1 MIQGTINLPGD
12 KSISHRVLI
21 LASISNGKSI
31 IYNLAQSEDVKRTIN
46 ILKKCGTQ
54 IIKHTNGSITV
65 RGNKLFKSETKRF
78 YCGNSGSTARFMLGF
93 LPARGISG
101 ILYGDKSL
109 SKRPMDR
116 VIEPLKK
123 TGVHINSKSKTLPI
137 SFQASSINGY
147 NHILEVPSAQVKT
160 ALILA
165 SLSSKE
171 KTSIKDQFNTRDHT
185 ERLIECLGYKKKKY
199 SKFIPEKFN
208 YTVAGD
214 ISSAAFLISASILIP
229 KSKLIIEK
237 LLYNKTRIGYIN
249 IFKKMGAH
257 IKAYNKRIKHNET
270 ICDLEV
276 NYTKK
281 LKGITL
287 SAADIVSMIDEI
299 PIFALVASY
308 AYGKSKIIDGKELRY
323 KESDRIKAII
333 YNLQK
338 FNVNIKGTTNGFTI
352 NGPNKLYN
360 TTINTFNDHR
370 IAMMCIIAKLVITG
384 KIEKTRQL
392 SSLINTS
399 FPEFYKLIKRV
410 YV

>member
-1 MIQGTINLPGD
+1 MIKGIINLPGD

-21 LASISNGKSI
+21 LASIGKGKSI
-31 IYNLAQSEDVKRTIN
+31 IYNLACSEDVKRTIN
-46 ILKKCGTQ
+46 ILKRCGTQ
-54 IIKHTNGSITV
+54 IIKNPNGSITIM
-65 RGNKLFKSETKRF
+65 GNQSFQSETKRF

-93 LPARGISG
+93 LPSRGISG
-101 ILYGDKSL
+101 TLYGDKSL

-123 TGVHINSKSKTLPI
+123 MGIRINSKLKTLPV
-137 SFQASSINGY
+137 SFQASSINTY
-147 NHILEVPSAQVKT
+147 RHILKLPSAQVKT
-160 ALILA
+160 ALMLA

-171 KTSIKDQFNTRDHT
+171 VISIKDQFNTRDHT
-185 ERLIECLGYKKKKY
+185 ERLIEYLGYKNQKS

-249 IFKKMGAH
+249 ILKKMGAH
-257 IKAYNKRIKHNET
+257 IRVYNKRIKYNEP
-270 ICDLEV
+270 ICDIEI
-276 NYTKK
+276 NYTER
-281 LKGITL
+281 LKGIAL
-287 SAADIVSMIDEI
+287 SADDVISMIDEI

-308 AYGKSKIIDGKELRY
+308 AHGKSKIIDGSELRY

-333 YNLQK
+333 HNLQK
-338 FNVNIKGTTNGFTI
+338 FNVNIKETTNGFII
-352 NGPNKLYN
+352 NGPNKLHD

-370 IAMMCIIAKLVITG
+370 IAMMCVIAKLTITG
-384 KIEKTRQL
+384 KIVRTNQL
-392 SSLINTS
+392 SSLISTS
-399 FPEFYKLIKRV
+399 FPEFYKLIKKV